1 MQAASGSS
9 PVSPRSGAVAAF
21 LSFIFPGLGQAY
33 LGRTR
38 DALRFALPVVLVIL
52 AAAIFVITSG
62 GVAGAGARSLDPA
75 VAFPAAVIV
84 FFVGAWWILAILHAW
99 RNGAR
104 MSAAAFV
111 VPLALVFLVG
121 AADVWGATS
130 LYRLGNA
137 GIAITSGDPTLDN
150 DRPSPRPTTPP
161 TPAGQTSD
169 PLATPTQPPPDIQYP
184 EDSEPPDEPSPSL
197 APGPTPG
204 YDITAIDAESDGY
217 LNVLLAG
224 LDWWEGRV
232 GTRTD
237 TMLVVSVN
245 SDTGEVKM
253 FSFPRDLQRF
263 PIYNGGTF
271 NGKLNSFAGVSK
283 NYPEKF
289 PEPGMPSLAYQL
301 GFLLG
306 IKIDYYASVNMEG
319 FQEVVDIVGGITI
332 YNDREIA
339 DDHLQFYLPVGEHRL
354 GPADALR
361 YVRSRKGQSGGDF
374 ARAKRQQVI
383 LAALRREM
391 LKPANL
397 PRAPEI
403 AEALAQVINTNF
415 PISQFD
421 QLLELAKTVE
431 DEPSGSYVLKP
442 PLYATHLP
450 RSETGGRSVMYP
462 LIDALE
468 ELSIEIFGTDSLY
481 NK

>member
-1 MQAASGSS
+1 L
-9 PVSPRSGAVAAF
+9 

-33 LGRTR
+33 LGRPR
-38 DALRFALPVVLVIL
+38 DALRFGLPVIVVLLVV
-52 AAAIFVITSG
+52 AVFVITSG
-62 GVAGAGARSLDPA
+62 GLSGAGARALDPA
-75 VAFPAAVIV
+75 IAFPAAIVV
-84 FFVGAWWILAILHAW
+84 FFLGAWWILAILHAW

-104 MSAAAFV
+104 LSSAAIA
-111 VPLALVFLVG
+111 VPLALVFVVG
-121 AADVWGATS
+121 VADVFGATS
-130 LYRLGNA
+130 LYRMGNA
-137 GIAITSGDPTLDN
+137 GIAFTDPNRDPTTNEGL
-150 DRPSPRPTTPP
+150 RPSARPTAPP
-161 TPAGQTSD
+161 TPAGQTAD
-169 PLATPTQPPPDIQYP
+169 PQATHTQPPPDVQYP

-204 YDITAIDAESDGY
+204 YDITEIDAESDGY

-245 SDTGEVKM
+245 SETGEVKM

-263 PIYNGGTF
+263 PIYNGDTF

-361 YVRSRKGQSGGDF
+361 YVRSRKGQAGGDF
-374 ARAKRQQVI
+374 ARAKRQQVV

-391 LKPANL
+391 LKPQNL

-403 AEALAQVINTNF
+403 AEALAEVINTNF

-421 QLLELAKTVE
+421 QLLELAQTVE
-431 DEPSGSYVLKP
+431 DEPSGSWILKP
-442 PLYATHLP
+442 PLYAKHLP
-450 RSETGGRSVMYP
+450 RAETGGRSVMHP
-462 LIDALE
+462 LMDALE
-468 ELSIEIFGTDSLY
+468 ALSIEVFGEDSLY
-481 NK
+481 NR